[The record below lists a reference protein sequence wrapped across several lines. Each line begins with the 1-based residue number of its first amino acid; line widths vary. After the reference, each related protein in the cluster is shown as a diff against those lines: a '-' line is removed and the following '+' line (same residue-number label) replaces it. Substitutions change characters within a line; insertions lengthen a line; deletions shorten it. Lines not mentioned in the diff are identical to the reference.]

1 LKKSYYILFFLLLLF
16 YACTHKNA
24 KNETANSSA
33 DSLTSYLTKAND
45 FSATTQK
52 REAYIRKAYEI
63 VMEESNDSLQ
73 RANLFRIANR
83 YYNLN
88 NWKEYGRIS
97 KIVLEQSLSSKDTLS
112 TAKAYSY
119 LGDYYG
125 SQGVSDSAFYHYF
138 KAEKIYLKQN
148 DNFNLAKTRLNK
160 AMLQYNESDFSG
172 SEISAL
178 KALSVL
184 KDEKTDDTVY
194 ELYNLLGTVY
204 NELGEYDKAIAFHN
218 KALNLNE
225 ETIPVEIQAK
235 ATSMNNM
242 GLVYQNLNNHS
253 QAIINFQKGLEQKKD
268 LMLYKPFVYALLLD
282 NLGYSRYKLKI
293 SKELPDL
300 FYESLSIRDSLKLT
314 TGVIISQLHLSEY
327 YSSKGEYLKAMQY
340 SNEAL
345 ATARE
350 SKNARNLLAPL
361 KQLAIIEPQKA
372 SEYNKEYIRINDSLQ
387 KADRKIADKFSRIE
401 YETDEIKQENTD
413 LTVQN
418 RNLVYIFGALL
429 ILGLFLYIIKAQKAK
444 NRELLYKQEQQ
455 KANEE
460 IYNLMISQQNDVE
473 TIRVIEKKRVAQ
485 ELHDGVLGRMFGVRM
500 NLDSLNK
507 LNDELA
513 SEQRDSYLTELK
525 NIEQDIREI
534 SHDLSREKSDL
545 INNFVAIVEKLL
557 EEQKKTFQA
566 KLVSSIDST
575 IKWDIVS
582 NAIKI
587 NLYRVVQESIQNI
600 NKYANAS
607 NIKVEFK
614 KGSNELFLN
623 ISDDGV
629 GFNVK
634 KKKKGIGLQNML
646 SRINE
651 CEGTFEIQSK
661 KGEGTK
667 IRVSVPIIKS

>member
-1 LKKSYYILFFLLLLF
+1 LTVLGCTKKSAVNTIS
-16 YACTHKNA
+16 T
-24 KNETANSSA
+24 SSE
-33 DSLTSYLTKAND
+33 DSLSSYLTKAND
-45 FSATTQK
+45 FGATTKKRQEYIQK
-52 REAYIRKAYEI
+52 AFSI
-63 VMEESNDSLQ
+63 VIEQENDSLQ

-88 NWKEYGRIS
+88 DWNKYREIAN
-97 KIVLEQSLSSKDTLS
+97 IVLQKAKISNDSLS
-112 TAKAYSY
+112 TAKAYGY

-125 SQGVSDSAFYHYF
+125 AQGVSDSAFLNYF
-138 KAEKIYLKQN
+138 KSERQYLNLKEKYN
-148 DNFNLAKTRLNK
+148 AARTRLNI
-160 AMLQYNESDFSG
+160 ALLQYNESDFLG
-172 SEISAL
+172 SAISVFKAL
-178 KALSVL
+178 KAIKGENANDIL
-184 KDEKTDDTVY
+184 Y
-194 ELYNLLGTVY
+194 ESNNLLGLVY
-204 NELGEYDKAIAFHN
+204 NELGEYNKAIEYHN
-218 KALNLNE
+218 KALQGLEKNP
-225 ETIPVEIQAK
+225 TPVEFQSR
-235 ATSMNNM
+235 ATSLNNL
-242 GLVYQNLNNHS
+242 GLVYQNLNKDK
-253 QAIINFQKGLEQKKD
+253 QAIPYFEEGLKQKND
-268 LMLYKPFVYALLLD
+268 LLLYKPPLYAILTD
-282 NLGYSRYKLKI
+282 NLGYSLFKLKEN
-293 SKELPDL
+293 KRLPGL
-300 FYESLSIRDSLKLT
+300 FNESLRIRDSLKNT
-314 TGVIISQLHLSEY
+314 IGIIVSQIHLSEY
-327 YSSKGEYLKAMQY
+327 FAAQGDKTKALQY
-340 SNEAL
+340 SNEAWQ
-345 ATARE
+345 TAQN
-350 SKNARNLLAPL
+350 SKNKRNYLLPL
-361 KQLAIIEPQKA
+361 KQLAVLEPAK
-372 SEYNKEYIRINDSLQ
+372 SSIYNKEYIRINDSLQ
-387 KADRKIADKFSRIE
+387 KAERKMGEKFTRIE

-418 RNLVYIFGALL
+418 RNLVYIFGGIL

-507 LNDELA
+507 FNDELA

-557 EEQKKTFQA
+557 EEQKKTFKA

-575 IKWDIVS
+575 IKWDLMS

-614 KGSNELFLN
+614 KGSNELFLH

-667 IRVSVPIIKS
+667 IMVTVPIKKS